1 MAIRFA
7 SLALAAALV
16 SAPAFAAP
24 AADGMS
30 RSVHFADLD
39 LSTDAGAAAL
49 HNRVRYAARMVC
61 GGDVDQ
67 RDLTRVNVVEACRKV
82 AMASAEPQVQLALAG
97 ARDGRQLAANDV
109 KIATPPGF

>member
-30 RSVHFADLD
+30 RTVRFADLD
-39 LSTDAGAAAL
+39 LSTDAGATAL
-49 HNRVRYAARMVC
+49 RQRVHYAARMVC

-67 RDLTRVNVVEACRKV
+67 RDLVRVNAAEACRRV
-82 AMASAEPQVQLALAG
+82 AMASAEPQVQLALG
-97 ARDGRQLAANDV
+97 DARDGRQLAANDMKV
-109 KIATPPGF
+109 ATPRGF